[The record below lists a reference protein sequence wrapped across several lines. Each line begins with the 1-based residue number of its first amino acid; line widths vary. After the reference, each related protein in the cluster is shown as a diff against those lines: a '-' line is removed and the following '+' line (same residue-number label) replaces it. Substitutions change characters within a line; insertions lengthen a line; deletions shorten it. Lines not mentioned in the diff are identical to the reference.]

1 MTIDIFLYMILRPP
15 ANETTHYLNK
25 YITTFAT
32 THKHHFSVKQCEA
45 LEIALEITKVHDLL
59 FSIHLLLVAW
69 QEFFLSYKEVN
80 LKPAM
85 LDKSITKATQVIS
98 LFRLQTTEL
107 IKMFLAEA
115 SKQRT
120 QGLTKCCMID
130 QYNAFC
136 SSNYANGNS
145 WDTQYRN
152 TTEAYK
158 SRQKQP

>member
-15 ANETTHYLNK
+15 ANETAHYLNK
-25 YITTFAT
+25 YVTIFAT

-45 LEIALEITKVHDLL
+45 LEIALETTKVQDLL
-59 FSIHLLLVAW
+59 FSICVLLVAW

-115 SKQRT
+115 SKQ
-120 QGLTKCCMID
+120 CML
-130 QYNAFC
+130 AE
-136 SSNYANGNS
+136 SHVL
-145 WDTQYRN
+145 
-152 TTEAYK
+152 
-158 SRQKQP
+158 